1 MGEGEVMRKH
11 KKIYAKIDSL
21 AEDNKRFSEIIGN
34 HKARLDEL
42 TDRIEQA
49 DLRVLVAHT
58 HDSVVSPTPDPKF
71 KVGDWVKFDTHVAAV
86 KAATGTALQEETE
99 AYDHGYCI
107 GYAAGYSR
115 GIVGVGKGLGDFCQV
130 DECAGCGE

>member
-1 MGEGEVMRKH
+1 MGEGDVMIQRWTPRYIVTGKE
-11 KKIYAKIDSL
+11 ST
-21 AEDNKRFSEIIGN
+21 SM
-34 HKARLDEL
+34 
-42 TDRIEQA
+42 
-49 DLRVLVAHT
+49 
-58 HDSVVSPTPDPKF
+58 SPATYGGFVDYR
-71 KVGDWVKFDTHVAAV
+71 DHVAAV

-115 GIVGVGKGLGDFCQV
+115 GISGVGKGLGDFCQV

>member
-1 MGEGEVMRKH
+1 MMEIPRYRMFNNLGELQKENGAWVRF
-11 KKIYAKIDSL
+11 
-21 AEDNKRFSEIIGN
+21 ED
-34 HKARLDEL
+34 
-42 TDRIEQA
+42 
-49 DLRVLVAHT
+49 
-58 HDSVVSPTPDPKF
+58 
-71 KVGDWVKFDTHVAAV
+71 HVAAV
-86 KAATGTALQEETE
+86 KAATASALQEESG